1 MNHCRLYSAWVKGGK
16 SNIFA
21 VPLWFRGQK
30 DKVLSG
36 FEDKKIRSSL
46 VSRTINKVLS
56 GFEDKKRKYINKATG
71 SHIQYPNP
79 GDFRLFFFRII

>member
-36 FEDKKIRSSL
+36 FEDKK
-46 VSRTINKVLS
+46 NKVLS

-79 GDFRLFFFRII
+79 GDF

>member
-36 FEDKKIRSSL
+36 FEDKKIKSSL
-46 VSRTINKVLS
+46 VSRT
-56 GFEDKKRKYINKATG
+56 KRGSTSIKQLALIFNILTQATFDYF
-71 SHIQYPNP
+71 SSE
-79 GDFRLFFFRII
+79 